1 MMDELQMDLE
11 IPLHLILAAM
21 SNENVMFKK
30 TSAADFCAKWT
41 PDKKGIAPDQRGFRE
56 ASKALLAEL
65 TGYQT
70 TSTNIWLSDR
80 ERTPE
85 LVEKYLTLVD
95 LVWTA
100 EKMKD
105 EAVED

>member
-1 MMDELQMDLE
+1 MDLD

-21 SNENVMFKK
+21 SDEGGMFKK
-30 TSAADFCAKWT
+30 TSAADFCARWT
-41 PDKKGIAPDQRGFRE
+41 PEKKGIAIEQRGYRE

-95 LVWTA
+95 LVWMA
-100 EKMKD
+100 EKLKEKAVDDGTKD
-105 EAVED
+105 T

>member
-1 MMDELQMDLE
+1 MDLD

-21 SNENVMFKK
+21 SDEGGMFKK
-30 TSAADFCAKWT
+30 TSAANFCAKWT
-41 PDKKGIAPDQRGFRE
+41 LDKKGISPEQRGYRE
-56 ASKALLAEL
+56 ASKALMAEL
-65 TGYQT
+65 TGYQV

-95 LVWTA
+95 LVWTT
-100 EKMKD
+100 EKMKND
-105 EAVED
+105 MVDNKRKGS

>member
-1 MMDELQMDLE
+1 MDLD

-21 SNENVMFKK
+21 SDEGGMFKK
-30 TSAADFCAKWT
+30 TSAADFCARWT
-41 PDKKGIAPDQRGFRE
+41 LDKKGVAIDQRGYRE

-95 LVWTA
+95 LVWTT
-100 EKMKD
+100 EKMKND
-105 EAVED
+105 VVDNERQES